1 MVLKLYH
8 LKVSIIIVDVGLKI
22 GMDGMCDAK
31 PATREITKID
41 IIIIV
46 ACRVVS
52 NYSQSVYMLGL
63 MKISLAV

>member
-46 ACRVVS
+46 DRKSVV
-52 NYSQSVYMLGL
+52 
-63 MKISLAV
+63 